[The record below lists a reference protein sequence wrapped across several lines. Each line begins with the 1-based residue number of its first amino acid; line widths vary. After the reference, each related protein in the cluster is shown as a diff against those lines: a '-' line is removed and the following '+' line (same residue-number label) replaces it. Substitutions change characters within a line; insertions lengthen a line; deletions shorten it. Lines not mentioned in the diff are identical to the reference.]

1 VWPFGRRRREPVGRH
16 GETLARRFL
25 RHRGL
30 RILAANY
37 RCGAGEIDLIAL
49 DRSARRERGAETL
62 VFVEVKTRRRDR
74 YVAPAAAVD
83 TAKQR
88 RIRRAAEHYLARH
101 DVDDLAVRF
110 DVVSIV
116 LPDGEPPR
124 IEYLP
129 DAF

>member
-1 VWPFGRRRREPVGRH
+1 MWPFGRRRRRGVGQR

-25 RHRGL
+25 RRRGL
-30 RILAANY
+30 KILAANY

-49 DRSARRERGAETL
+49 DRGTRRETGAETL
-62 VFVEVKTRRRDR
+62 VFVEVKTRRQDR

-83 TAKQR
+83 AAKQR

-101 DVDDLAVRF
+101 EASDLAVRF

-124 IEYLP
+124 IDHLP